1 MPDTSPKVDKV
12 LFITP
17 EVTPLAKT
25 GGLGDVAGGLPPA
38 LVYALGLDIRL
49 VMPLYGHIDREI
61 HNLSYSGLELAV
73 PVAGEMKPCRVWQG
87 QVDGCPV
94 YLLGNEQYFSRP
106 GLYGDV
112 YGDFGDNLERFVFL
126 CRGAVELAR
135 ALDWPAQ
142 VVHAHDWQTALLP
155 AYLATHPF
163 DLGPLESAA
172 GIITIHNL
180 AFQGIYPRHDFH
192 LTGLPHYMDNVEG
205 AEYWGNISLLKAGL
219 MTAKA
224 ITTVSPTYAHEIQ
237 TPELG
242 MGMEGVLRRRSQ
254 DLHGIINGVDY
265 SQWSPET
272 DPLLPATYSA
282 VDLSGKAQCRRALLE
297 AFGLEATQPGGLL
310 MGFIGRLTPQ
320 KGVSLI
326 AEAGEALLEQGAN
339 LALLGTG
346 DADQEAALSRLAAR
360 HPGRVGLKLTF
371 SEHLAHLLQGGSDLI
386 LMPSFFEPLRP
397 EPDVRPALRH
407 PAAGA
412 RHRRAQG
419 HGDSL
424 WPSRRPGHGLCF
436 QSVRPRGVSGKGER
450 GGPGVCPARGLA
462 TVDVERHGPGFL
474 LDRQRAAL
482 FGALPGNRPKAG
494 TRRLKLSRRMRAGSA
509 ATAGRLTAP
518 V

>member
-1 MPDTSPKVDKV
+1 MPDTSPNVDKV

-38 LVYALGLDIRL
+38 LAALGLDIRL

-142 VVHAHDWQTALLP
+142 VVHAHDWQAALLP
-155 AYLATHPF
+155 AYLATRPF

-180 AFQGIYPRHDFH
+180 AFQGIYPRHDFY
-192 LTGLPHYMDNVEG
+192 LTGLPPYMDNVEG

-254 DLHGIINGVDY
+254 DLYGIINGVDY

-272 DPLLPATYSA
+272 DPLLPASYSA
-282 VDLSGKAQCRRALLE
+282 VDLGGKAQCRRALLE
-297 AFGLEATQPGGLL
+297 AFGLDATQPGGLL

-326 AEAGEALLEQGAN
+326 AEAGEALLEQGAK

-346 DADQEAALSRLAAR
+346 DADLEAALSRLAAR

-371 SEHLAHLLQGGSDLI
+371 SEHLAHLLQGGSDLM
-386 LMPSFFEPLRP
+386 LMPSFFEPCGLNQMY
-397 EPDVRPALRH
+397 ALRYGTPPLVH
-407 PAAGA
+407 ATGGLKDTVTPFGQAGGRGTGFVFNRFDQEA
-412 RHRRAQG
+412 FVEKTKEAGRVFAQPEA
-419 HGDSL
+419 
-424 WPSRRPGHGLCF
+424 W
-436 QSVRPRGVSGKGER
+436 
-450 GGPGVCPARGLA
+450 
-462 TVDVERHGPGFL
+462 
-474 LDRQRAAL
+474 
-482 FGALPGNRPKAG
+482 
-494 TRRLKLSRRMRAGSA
+494 RRLMLNGMAQDFSWTASARRYLELYR
-509 ATAGRLTAP
+509 ATAQRREEDG
-518 V
+518 